1 MSSSSEE
8 SACSIN
14 GNSNEE
20 TTSSSEDT
28 SSSDDTSSSSSEET
42 TSSEETSS
50 SSSSEEKEKSK
61 KEKSKKE
68 EKKKSKKEEKGKSKK
83 EEKSRVIFVKS
94 EEQYQPVKSVPNRL
108 VVVKYSAGFC
118 APCKSISSYY
128 KDLSNSHPNASF
140 MEVDIEKFRKLPDV
154 ATVRSIPTFKFF
166 KNGVELT
173 SFSGASKDKLS
184 GHIAKFY
191 S

>member
-1 MSSSSEE
+1 M
-8 SACSIN
+8 
-14 GNSNEE
+14 
-20 TTSSSEDT
+20 
-28 SSSDDTSSSSSEET
+28 
-42 TSSEETSS
+42 
-50 SSSSEEKEKSK
+50 
-61 KEKSKKE
+61 
-68 EKKKSKKEEKGKSKK
+68 
-83 EEKSRVIFVKS
+83 IFVKS
-94 EEQYQPVKSVPNRL
+94 EEQYQQVKSVPNRL

-140 MEVDIEKFRKLPDV
+140 MEVDIEKFRKVPDV

-166 KNGVELT
+166 KNGVELA

-184 GHIAKFY
+184 GHITKFY